1 MDIIWTENGIV
12 KIVFTKVKNILRGNK
27 FMKVVLYT
35 TNCPKCKILETKM
48 KQKNIKFETVTDLDV
63 MNEKGFMEAPMLEVD
78 GQTMNFVTANTWVN
92 GR

>member
-1 MDIIWTENGIV
+1 
-12 KIVFTKVKNILRGNK
+12 
-27 FMKVVLYT
+27 MKVVLYT

>member
-1 MDIIWTENGIV
+1 MD
-12 KIVFTKVKNILRGNK
+12 
-27 FMKVVLYT
+27 VVLYT
-35 TNCPKCKILETKM
+35 TGCPKCKVLETKLN
-48 KQKNIKFETVTDLDV
+48 QKGIEYEVVSDLDV